1 MIMRIKTFILIFII
15 ISADTGFLSAQT
27 TKGTFLLAEM
37 TSIDVVG
44 YYAQSSLNLG
54 WTTYKS
60 KNDSGD
66 ESDPIKAFSIN
77 LIPRVGY
84 FVVDNLVL
92 GLDFD
97 INYARSK
104 RQDSDFIYKS
114 TLFTTGPFI
123 RYYIPTQRLLPFAE
137 INYSIGSNVYKWTDE
152 IGEGGNKNQVQQFG
166 FGIGMGFPLGEK
178 VSFDTLIGY
187 QSHIVKAKE
196 NNEDNARDII
206 GSIGLRLGLTIFL

>member
-1 MIMRIKTFILIFII
+1 MRYKTLILVFVLI
-15 ISADTGFLSAQT
+15 ATDAGFLAAQT
-27 TKGTFLLAEM
+27 TKGNFLLAEM
-37 TSIDVVG
+37 TSIDVFG
-44 YYAQSSLNLG
+44 YYSQSSLNLG

-66 ESDPIKAFSIN
+66 ESDPIRAFSMN

-84 FVVDNLVL
+84 FVADNLVL

-97 INYARSK
+97 INYSRSK
-104 RQDSDFIYKS
+104 RQDSDVIYKY

-123 RYYIPTQRLLPFAE
+123 RYYIPTPKLLPFAE
-137 INYSIGSNVYKWTDE
+137 INYSIGSYVYKWTD
-152 IGEGGNKNQVQQFG
+152 GTGDGGDKNQVQQFG
-166 FGIGMGFPLGEK
+166 FGVGMGFPLGEK

-187 QSHIVKAKE
+187 QSHIIRAKE

-206 GSIGLRLGLTIFL
+206 GTIGLKLGLTIFL

>member
-1 MIMRIKTFILIFII
+1 MRNRTIILVIAFIFTN
-15 ISADTGFLSAQT
+15 TGFLSAQT
-27 TKGTFLLAEM
+27 TKGNFLLAQM

-44 YYAQSSLNLG
+44 YGAQSSMNLG

-84 FVVDNLVL
+84 FVVDNLAL
-92 GLDFD
+92 GLNFD
-97 INYARSK
+97 IDYARSK
-104 RQDSDFIYKS
+104 RRDSDLIYKS

-123 RYYIPTQRLLPFAE
+123 RYYIPTLKLLPFAE
-137 INYSIGSNVYKWTDE
+137 INYSIGSSGYKWTDE
-152 IGEGGNKNQVQQFG
+152 IGEGEGKNQVQQFG

-178 VSFDTLIGY
+178 VSFDTLVGY
-187 QSHIVKAKE
+187 QSYIVKAKE
-196 NNEDNARDII
+196 DNEDNARDII
-206 GSIGLRLGLTIFL
+206 GTLGLRLGLTIFL